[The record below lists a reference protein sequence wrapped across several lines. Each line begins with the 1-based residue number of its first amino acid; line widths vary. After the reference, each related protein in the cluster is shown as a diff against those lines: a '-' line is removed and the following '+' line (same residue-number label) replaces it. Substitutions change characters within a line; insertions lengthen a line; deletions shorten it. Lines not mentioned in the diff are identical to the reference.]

1 MTVNSV
7 AGGGESLELM
17 FVPVNSGLT
26 SNRQVC

>member
-7 AGGGESLELM
+7 AGGESLELM